1 MKIVVATKNNHKVGE
16 LKAMINMENIE
27 FFTMKEMG
35 IDLDI
40 EENGT
45 TFEEN
50 AMIKAKALYNELND
64 ENLIV
69 IADDSGLCVDAL
81 NGGPGIYSARY
92 SGGNDKDNNNKLL
105 DELKEVPPLKRGA
118 HYVCSIAVVT
128 KNDEKMFT
136 GKCFGLIDKEEHG
149 TLGFGYDPLFYVP
162 EKQKT
167 FGEIEADEK
176 NKISHRANAVKLLKE
191 WLKEKNI

>member
-1 MKIVVATKNNHKVGE
+1 MKIVVATKNNHKVSE
-16 LKAMINMENIE
+16 FKSMINMPNIE
-27 FFTMKEMG
+27 FFSMKEMG

-50 AMIKAKALYNELND
+50 AMIKAEALYNALND

-69 IADDSGLCVDAL
+69 ISDDSVLCVDAL

-92 SGGNDKDNNNKLL
+92 SGGTDDDNNKKLL
-105 DELKEVPPLKRGA
+105 EELKDVPALKRGA

-128 KNDEKMFT
+128 KNEKEVFT
-136 GKCFGLIDKEEHG
+136 GKCFGLIDKEKRG
-149 TLGFGYDPLFYVP
+149 TFGFGYDPLFYVP

-167 FGEIEADEK
+167 FGEIESDEK
-176 NKISHRANAVKLLKE
+176 NKISHRANAVKLLKN
-191 WLKEKNI
+191 WLENR